1 MARGRRTTGL
11 GWFALAAVAV
21 VLTLQFRLWAGDGGW
36 REVQRLE
43 AAVAAQRA
51 ENAQLRER
59 NARLAADVS
68 DLKQGREAIEERARS
83 ELGMVRPG
91 EVYYQVVEPVPSV
104 ASPGR

>member
-1 MARGRRTTGL
+1 MTKGSRTVGL
-11 GWFALAAVAV
+11 RWLALAMAGLAV
-21 VLTLQFRLWAGDGGW
+21 LLQLRLWTGDGGYG
-36 REVQRLE
+36 EVRSLE

-51 ENAQLRER
+51 ENEALRER

-91 EVYYQVVEPVPSV
+91 EVFYQVVEPAAAP
-104 ASPGR
+104 PRGN